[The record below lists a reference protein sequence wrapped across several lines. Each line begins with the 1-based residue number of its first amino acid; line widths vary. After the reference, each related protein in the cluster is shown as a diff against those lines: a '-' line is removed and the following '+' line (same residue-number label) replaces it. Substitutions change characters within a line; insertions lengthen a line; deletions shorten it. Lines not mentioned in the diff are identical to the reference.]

1 MIFTLFAFF
10 VVLGLLIFV
19 HELGHFMAARSL
31 GVKAEEFGFGFP
43 PRILGLVF
51 NQKLKKWEWVRGNK
65 EIKRKNTIYSLN
77 WIPLG
82 GFVKILGESDEDS
95 SRKKDPAN
103 FLHQSISGRIFILS
117 AGVLMNFIFA
127 AFILS
132 LGFYTGIPE
141 EITDEATN
149 QEGARVVINGVSP
162 NSPAAN
168 TGLLVGDILVKV
180 SSKGNSLEVSKVN
193 PVIEFLKSHKG
204 EEVLL
209 EIKRGDDVYRLK
221 GVPRVNPPQGEGGLG
236 ISLVRTAVV
245 SHPFWES
252 VRFGCLAVWETTR
265 LMISSLYNL
274 LADSLAGKKVTA
286 GLAGPIGIV
295 VLTNQAAEMGL
306 PYLIHFAAILSINL
320 AIINIFP
327 FPALDGGRILFLIL
341 EKIKG
346 RPVSLKTEQR
356 FHLTGFYLLIALM
369 LYITVKDVLRF
380 EGKFQVIWEK
390 LMGLF

>member
-1 MIFTLFAFF
+1 
-10 VVLGLLIFV
+10 
-19 HELGHFMAARSL
+19 
-31 GVKAEEFGFGFP
+31 
-43 PRILGLVF
+43 
-51 NQKLKKWEWVRGNK
+51 
-65 EIKRKNTIYSLN
+65 
-77 WIPLG
+77 
-82 GFVKILGESDEDS
+82 
-95 SRKKDPAN
+95 
-103 FLHQSISGRIFILS
+103 
-117 AGVLMNFIFA
+117 
-127 AFILS
+127 
-132 LGFYTGIPE
+132 
-141 EITDEATN
+141 
-149 QEGARVVINGVSP
+149 
-162 NSPAAN
+162 
-168 TGLLVGDILVKV
+168 
-180 SSKGNSLEVSKVN
+180 
-193 PVIEFLKSHKG
+193 
-204 EEVLL
+204 
-209 EIKRGDDVYRLK
+209 
-221 GVPRVNPPQGEGGLG
+221 
-236 ISLVRTAVV
+236 
-245 SHPFWES
+245 
-252 VRFGCLAVWETTR
+252 
-265 LMISSLYNL
+265 MISSLYNL